1 VAAQAPPAADAVA
14 RRDLPALIDVWNR
27 TLPAAAGLLTK
38 VSSFDDLLINTVR
51 RVDCRHWFS
60 GRLVLIGDAAH
71 AMAPN
76 LGQGANGALVDA
88 VVLAEQLVSG
98 VTAEEA
104 VQRYDRI
111 RRPAVRRVQDVAG
124 VLQSLCALGSP
135 LAHVR
140 DAALAVSTLVPQ
152 LGQNAIRRA
161 LLPDVRA
168 VRSAM
173 VFDHTSC

>member
-1 VAAQAPPAADAVA
+1 MA
-14 RRDLPALIDVWNR
+14 RRDLPALLDVWNR

-38 VSSFDDLLINTVR
+38 VSSVDDLLINTVR

-60 GRLVLIGDAAH
+60 GRLVLISDAAH

-76 LGQGANGALVDA
+76 LGQGANSALVDT
-88 VVLAEQLVSG
+88 VILADQLR

-104 VQRYDRI
+104 AQRYDRI

-140 DAALAVSTLVPQ
+140 DAVLAVSTLVPQ
-152 LGQNAIRRA
+152 LGQNAIPRA

-168 VRSAM
+168 VRSATA
-173 VFDHTSC
+173 FDQASC

>member
-1 VAAQAPPAADAVA
+1 
-14 RRDLPALIDVWNR
+14 
-27 TLPAAAGLLTK
+27 
-38 VSSFDDLLINTVR
+38 
-51 RVDCRHWFS
+51 
-60 GRLVLIGDAAH
+60 LVLIGDAAH

-76 LGQGANGALVDA
+76 LGQGANGALVDT
-88 VVLAEQLVSG
+88 VILAEQLVSG

-124 VLQSLCALGSP
+124 VLQYLCGLDSP
-135 LAHVR
+135 LAQHVR
-140 DAALAVSTLVPQ
+140 DAVLAAGTMVPQ

-168 VRSAM
+168 VRSAT
-173 VFDHTSC
+173 VFDQTSC

>member
-1 VAAQAPPAADAVA
+1 
-14 RRDLPALIDVWNR
+14 
-27 TLPAAAGLLTK
+27 
-38 VSSFDDLLINTVR
+38 
-51 RVDCRHWFS
+51 
-60 GRLVLIGDAAH
+60 
-71 AMAPN
+71 
-76 LGQGANGALVDA
+76 
-88 VVLAEQLVSG
+88 LAEQLVSG

-152 LGQNAIRRA
+152 LGQNVIRRA

-168 VRSAM
+168 VRSAT
-173 VFDHTSC
+173 VFDQASC